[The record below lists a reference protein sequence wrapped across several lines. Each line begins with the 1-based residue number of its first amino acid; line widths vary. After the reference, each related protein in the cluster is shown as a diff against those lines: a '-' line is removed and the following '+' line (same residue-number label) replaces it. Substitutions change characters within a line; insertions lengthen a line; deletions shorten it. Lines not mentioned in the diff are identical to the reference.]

1 VSVTPQPGLVDS
13 IVRQIE
19 LEAGLAFP
27 EHRRGEVEESIQKAA
42 VASGTEDL
50 ADYLLRIEADPRL
63 REELA
68 AAVTIGETYFMRD
81 LEQFSVLREVVL
93 PQLIAAHGAD
103 LRIWSAGCSTGEEPY
118 SLAIVLAEMGAHLNW
133 PITATDINRAV
144 LERATL
150 ASYGEWSFRGVDPAL
165 RARYFVSDGKR
176 FRVRDELRQRVRFD
190 WLNLATP
197 DYPSLWSGIA
207 GMHLI
212 VCRNVLIYFTPRAI
226 GSVAGRLHASLAND
240 GWLMLGAADPPLAE
254 HAPLESRDIRG
265 RLLYRRRSEHGGR
278 PVLPPVPRS
287 AAAQPTPERRHAP
300 RVRPERPDADQQPSD
315 VLKIRALADAGLHR
329 EAAELAT
336 AASAR
341 APLDAELQYLS
352 AAICLERGQ
361 NEQAA
366 ALARRALDLDPTLAV
381 AAIVL
386 GNALRRSGQLRSA
399 GAAYRSA
406 SVALA
411 QMPKDQR
418 VPLGDGEAAGGLRR
432 TVEALIS
439 LVAGTSP

>member
-1 VSVTPQPGLVDS
+1 MSVTLQRGLVDS

-50 ADYLLRIEADPRL
+50 GDYLLRIEADPRL

-133 PITATDINRAV
+133 PITATDINRGV
-144 LERATL
+144 LERAAL

-176 FRVRDELRQRVRFD
+176 FRVRDEVRQRVRFD

-240 GWLMLGAADPPLAE
+240 GWLMLGAADPPLDE

-265 RLLYRRRSEHGGR
+265 RLLYRRRSEHVGR
-278 PVLPPVPRS
+278 ASAEPRY
-287 AAAQPTPERRHAP
+287 AAGSPTPERRRTP

-361 NEQAA
+361 NERAA

-418 VPLGDGEAAGGLRR
+418 VPLGDGEAAGGLLR

>member
-1 VSVTPQPGLVDS
+1 VSVVVPTEVVDS
-13 IVRQIE
+13 IVRLIE
-19 LEAGLAFP
+19 QEAGLAFP
-27 EHRRGEVEESIQKAA
+27 DHRRTEIEESIHKAA
-42 VASGTEDL
+42 SASGTADL
-50 ADYLLRIEADPRL
+50 AEFVRRIEGDPRL
-63 REELA
+63 REDLA
-68 AAVTIGETYFMRD
+68 AKVTIGETYFMRD
-81 LEQFSVLREVVL
+81 LEQFEVLREVVL
-93 PQLIAAHGAD
+93 PELIAAHGAD

-118 SLAIVLAEMGAHLNW
+118 SLAIVLAEMGARLNW

-144 LERATL
+144 LERAARAT
-150 ASYGEWSFRGVDPAL
+150 YGEWSFRGVDPAL
-165 RARYFVSDGKR
+165 RARYFTPEGKR
-176 FRVRDELRQRVRFD
+176 FRVRDELRQSVRFD

-240 GWLMLGAADPPLAE
+240 GWLMLGASDPQLAE
-254 HAPLESRDIRG
+254 HAPLESRDVRG
-265 RLLYRRRSEHGGR
+265 RLLYRRRSELAAPAAPSTVR
-278 PVLPPVPRS
+278 
-287 AAAQPTPERRHAP
+287 AAAASESTPERRRTA
-300 RVRPERPDADQQPSD
+300 RVRPPRADAELQPND

-329 EAAELAT
+329 EAADLAA

-361 NEQAA
+361 NEEAA
-366 ALARRALDLDPTLAV
+366 AIARRALYLDPRLSV
-381 AAIVL
+381 AAILL

-406 SVALA
+406 AVVLA
-411 QMPKDQR
+411 RMPKDET
-418 VPLGDGEAAGGLRR
+418 VPLGDGECAGGLLR
-432 TVEALIS
+432 TVEALMS

>member
-1 VSVTPQPGLVDS
+1 MSVVLQPELVDS

-19 LEAGLAFP
+19 QEAGLAFP
-27 EHRRGEVEESIQKAA
+27 EHRRGEIEESIQRAA
-42 VASGTEDL
+42 LASGTGDL
-50 ADYLLRIEADPRL
+50 ADYLIRIEADPRL

-68 AAVTIGETYFMRD
+68 ASVTVGETYFMRD
-81 LEQFSVLREVVL
+81 LEQFAVLRDVVL
-93 PQLIAAHGAD
+93 PELIAAHGLD

-133 PITATDINRAV
+133 PITATDINRTV

-165 RARYFVSDGKR
+165 RTRYFVPDGKR
-176 FRVRDELRQRVRFD
+176 FRVRDELRQLVRFD

-212 VCRNVLIYFTPRAI
+212 VCRNVLIYFTPRAV

-240 GWLMLGAADPPLAE
+240 GWLMLGASDPPLADQ
-254 HAPLESRDIRG
+254 APLESRDIRG
-265 RLLYRRRSEHGGR
+265 RLLYRRRPEHVG
-278 PVLPPVPRS
+278 RS
-287 AAAQPTPERRHAP
+287 APATVGFDAAPTPTPERRRTP
-300 RVRPERPDADQQPSD
+300 RVRPGREDAELQPND
-315 VLKIRALADAGLHR
+315 VLKIRALADAGHHR
-329 EAAELAT
+329 AAAELAT

-341 APLDAELQYLS
+341 APLNAELQYLL

-361 NEQAA
+361 NEEAA
-366 ALARRALDLDPTLAV
+366 AIARRALDLDPTLAV

-411 QMPKDQR
+411 RMPKDKR
-418 VPLGDGEAAGGLRR
+418 VPLGDGEAAGGLLR

-439 LVAGTSP
+439 LVAGTAP

>member
-1 VSVTPQPGLVDS
+1 MTGGGPPDVVNS
-13 IVRQIE
+13 IVRLIE
-19 LEAGLAFP
+19 HEAGLTFP
-27 EHRRGEVEESIQKAA
+27 DHRRAEIEDSIRTAA
-42 VASGTEDL
+42 VASGAADL
-50 ADYLLRIEADPRL
+50 PQYLLSVEADPRL

-68 AAVTIGETYFMRD
+68 AKVTVGETYFMRD
-81 LEQFSVLREVVL
+81 LEQFDVLRDVVL
-93 PQLIAAHGAD
+93 PDLIARHGTD
-103 LRIWSAGCSTGEEPY
+103 LRIWSAGCSSGEEPY
-118 SLAIVLAEMGAHLNW
+118 SLAIVLAEMGARLSW

-144 LERATL
+144 LGRA
-150 ASYGEWSFRGVDPAL
+150 AQGIYGEWSFRDVDPAL
-165 RARYFVSDGKR
+165 RARYFAPDGKR
-176 FRVRDELRQRVRFD
+176 FRVSDEIRKRVRFD

-212 VCRNVLIYFTPRAI
+212 VCRNVLIYFTPHAI
-226 GSVAGRLHASLAND
+226 GSVAQRLHASLAND
-240 GWLMLGAADPPLAE
+240 GWLMLGASDPPLDA
-254 HAPLESRDIRG
+254 HAPLESRDVRG
-265 RLLYRRRSEHGGR
+265 RVLYRRRSGGAGH
-278 PVLPPVPRS
+278 PAPH
-287 AAAQPTPERRHAP
+287 AAQRAAEPMPERRRTI
-300 RVRPERPDADQQPSD
+300 RVRPSRPDADTQPSD
-315 VLKIRALADAGLHR
+315 VLRIRALADAGMHR
-329 EAAELAT
+329 EAAELAAT
-336 AASAR
+336 ASAR

-366 ALARRALDLDPTLAV
+366 AIARRALYLDPSLAV

-406 SVALA
+406 TIALA
-411 QMPKDQR
+411 RMPKDQS
-418 VPLGDGEAAGGLRR
+418 VPLGDGECAGGLLR

>member
-1 VSVTPQPGLVDS
+1 VSVIVPTQVVDS
-13 IVRQIE
+13 IVRLIE
-19 LEAGLAFP
+19 QEAGLAFP
-27 EHRRGEVEESIQKAA
+27 DHRRGEIEESIHKAA
-42 VASGTEDL
+42 FASGAADL
-50 ADYLLRIEADPRL
+50 AEFVRRIEADPRL
-63 REELA
+63 REDLA
-68 AAVTIGETYFMRD
+68 AKVTIGETYFMRD
-81 LEQFSVLREVVL
+81 LEQFEVLRDVVL
-93 PQLIAAHGAD
+93 PELIAAHGAD

-118 SLAIVLAEMGAHLNW
+118 SLAIVLAEMGARLNW

-144 LERATL
+144 LERAARAT
-150 ASYGEWSFRGVDPAL
+150 YGEWSFRGVDPAL
-165 RARYFVSDGKR
+165 RARYFTPEGKR
-176 FRVRDELRQRVRFD
+176 FRVRDELRQHVRFD

-240 GWLMLGAADPPLAE
+240 GWLMLGASDPPLAE
-254 HAPLESRDIRG
+254 HAPLESRDVRG
-265 RLLYRRRSEHGGR
+265 RLLYRRGSEFAGPSARSTVR
-278 PVLPPVPRS
+278 
-287 AAAQPTPERRHAP
+287 AAPASESTPERRRTA
-300 RVRPERPDADQQPSD
+300 RVRPPRADAELQPND
-315 VLKIRALADAGLHR
+315 VMKIRALADAGLHG
-329 EAAELAT
+329 EAADLAA

-366 ALARRALDLDPTLAV
+366 AIARRALYLDPRLSV
-381 AAIVL
+381 AAILL

-406 SVALA
+406 AVVLA
-411 QMPKDQR
+411 RMPKDES
-418 VPLGDGEAAGGLRR
+418 VPLGDGECAGGLLR

>member
-1 VSVTPQPGLVDS
+1 MTQTLQSVLVDS

-27 EHRRGEVEESIQKAA
+27 EHRRGEVEESIHRAA
-42 VASGTEDL
+42 LASGTEDL

-63 REELA
+63 REDLA

-93 PQLIAAHGAD
+93 PQLIAVHGAD

-133 PITATDINRAV
+133 PITATDINRAM
-144 LERATL
+144 LKRATQ

-212 VCRNVLIYFTPRAI
+212 VCRNVLIYLTPRAI

-240 GWLMLGAADPPLAE
+240 GWLMLGASDPPLDE
-254 HAPLESRDIRG
+254 HAPLESRDVRG
-265 RLLYRRRSEHGGR
+265 RLLYRRRSEHVGR
-278 PVLPPVPRS
+278 PAAWVPLR
-287 AAAQPTPERRHAP
+287 AAQPPTPERRRTP
-300 RVRPERPDADQQPSD
+300 RTRPERTDADQQPSD

-361 NEQAA
+361 NERAA

-411 QMPKDQR
+411 QMPKEQR
-418 VPLGDGEAAGGLRR
+418 VPLGDGEAAGGLLR